1 MVGVELARAWR
12 QADQLE
18 RAVGRALGLDER
30 IRDDSDDRVGG
41 VHFLKGTSDPNACP
55 LDRYAAIILD
65 HDIGIERASHEVE
78 CLGLSLLRQNPLT
91 IHFPGRTRT
100 GSVVFCW
107 QEGED
112 SVCHGH
118 AVGEEEEPRRP
129 LKVRIIDTHKH

>member
-1 MVGVELARAWR
+1 MARFTLDQSAEILPLVKAIADELVERRRERRRLVRMR
-12 QADQLE
+12 DQLE
-18 RAVGRALGLDER
+18 GALTPEGLTWSLAD
-30 IRDDSDDRVGG
+30 
-41 VHFLKGTSDPNACP
+41 
-55 LDRYAAIILD
+55 LDVLILD

-100 GSVVFCW
+100 GGVVFCW

-129 LKVRIIDTHKH
+129 LRVRIIDTHKH